1 MLRIALIAILSLA
14 IILPQSLT
22 AGVNGTVKGE
32 VLDENGN
39 PAIGAS
45 VLLVGTTQGAYVKAN
60 GKFAIPGVRAG
71 SFELKVSY
79 AGYEPLIKKI
89 NVSADQTTEV
99 NFKLSTF
106 TTDEIEVVA
115 AKLVDKNKIGS
126 DAKFTAADLTTT
138 ANSGIT
144 SMVSQASGVVNS
156 GNGFNIRGTRAN
168 DTQVLVDGL
177 DVGNQFTGGFGSSGT
192 TFAPMVS
199 SYATEE
205 IQVKKGGSGAQQGN
219 SMGGTVNTVVKSGE
233 SEKYDGFM
241 AFRTDLASLNGSQGE
256 GVSVL
261 RNGNSFDII
270 EQGEGRQLE
279 GDNITNLEFGF
290 GGPIPGLNSAF
301 KSATF
306 YLTGRYEFRQNYG
319 SGYEYYAPVVN
330 DYAGNK
336 LMGGENLGQL
346 DNQRSWVKN
355 LTGRMTFGLTND
367 VSVSVGGQL
376 GQTNLESQGLSTLY
390 MNQEGFKNG
399 EFTGVE
405 ERFAKLNVTNTD
417 VNNVFVKLKHSFP
430 EASAFYDI
438 RLSSN
443 INNDYTG
450 RRVDPGSDPS
460 YFGGFD
466 ILVPTD
472 NYAIQDLNGGVR
484 ILTEGL
490 KDRLADQ
497 YTPILNTVYPK
508 DGSTV
513 AGKEDYYVVNPLS
526 GYVESTPVSTY
537 RNPYG
542 TDQFFTGHGSYGFQ
556 FRKGNYLQ
564 ADGNF
569 TKYIS
574 GDRFEHNI
582 QAGFEVRTYTMG
594 FHSNSSPTTDES
606 VDVYSS
612 DFGGNIYAE
621 TQRVYDLTSS
631 EFNPFRAAVF
641 VQDQISFEG
650 IIITPGLRFDMFD
663 ANSIYRIQLQPLVQR
678 SDEAGFAPTTAKLMF
693 SPRLNASYP
702 ITDQSVFKM
711 NFGVYY
717 QMPQLQYMFD
727 GTNLVTRKINNP
739 IIGDPNMDPQR
750 TNKYEVGYSSSLT
763 EDFALD
769 INAYYNDI
777 YNQLGYAYIAAQEPY
792 YLAEVGQYGTNKGV
806 EIDLRKRVRDHFGF
820 RLAYTLGSIN
830 GTSEGERSNIGIN
843 FDPILTI
850 PALPLS
856 TFRLARDITHRITTV
871 LNFEWGAE
879 EGPAIGGINFLE
891 NAYISLTGNLRS
903 GVPYTLTEI
912 NGSGQLSEINALQG
926 PSVWSVDTRIGK
938 KFAMSDIFGEGMG
951 NTSIEFYVDIFNL
964 TNRTAATAVYSG
976 TQSTLN
982 NGTLDLVQ
990 LGNFSPNPYYDQGN
1004 PAVAATYN
1012 SNQYNQFG
1020 ERIYYISADIDRNG
1034 ILTREEQ
1041 FENYYTALEE
1051 ITYKNKPLYQLPRTI
1066 FFGAVIRF

>member
-14 IILPQSLT
+14 FILPQSLS
-22 AGVNGTVKGE
+22 ASIYGTVKGE

-45 VLLVGTTQGAYVKAN
+45 VLLVGTTQGANVKAN

-71 SFELKVSY
+71 AYEVRVTY
-79 AGYEPLIKKI
+79 AGYQPSLKKI
-89 NVSADQTTEV
+89 SISADQTTEV
-99 NFKLSTF
+99 DFKLSTF
-106 TTDEIEVVA
+106 TTEVIEVVA
-115 AKLVDKNKIGS
+115 DKIVDPNKVGTS
-126 DAKFTAADLTTT
+126 TKFTAEDLTTT
-138 ANSGIT
+138 ASAGIT
-144 SMVSQASGVVNS
+144 SIVSQSSGVVNS
-156 GNGFNIRGTRAN
+156 GNGYNIRGTRAN

-177 DVGNQFTGGFGSSGT
+177 DVGNQFTGGFGGSGT
-192 TFAPMVS
+192 AFAPMVS

-205 IQVKKGGSGAQQGN
+205 IQVKKGGSGAGQGN
-219 SMGGTVNTVVKSGE
+219 SMGGTVNTVVKTGST
-233 SEKYDGFM
+233 EKYDGFI
-241 AFRTDLASLNGSQGE
+241 AFRTDLPSLNGSQGE
-256 GVSVL
+256 GAAL
-261 RNGNSFDII
+261 IRNGNSFDVV

-279 GDNITNLEFGF
+279 GDNLSNVEFGF
-290 GGPIPGLNSAF
+290 GGPIPGLNEAL

-330 DYAGNK
+330 DFAGNK
-336 LMGGENLGQL
+336 LIGGENLGQL

-355 LTGRMTFGLTND
+355 ITGRVSFGLTSD
-367 VSVSVGGQL
+367 VSLVIGGQL
-376 GQTNLESQGLSTLY
+376 GQTNLESQGLGTLY
-390 MNQEGFKNG
+390 MNQMGMIDGKS
-399 EFTGVE
+399 TGIE

-417 VNNVFVKLKHSFP
+417 VNNVFVKLTQSFP
-430 EASAFYDI
+430 EAAAFYDI
-438 RLSSN
+438 RLSTN
-443 INNDYTG
+443 INNDFTG

-460 YFGGFD
+460 FFGGFD
-466 ILVPTD
+466 ILIPTD
-472 NYAIQDLNGGVR
+472 NYAVQEFDNGTRV
-484 ILTEGL
+484 LTEGL

-497 YTPILNTVYPK
+497 YTPLLNTVYPQ
-508 DGSTV
+508 DGNV
-513 AGKEDYYVVNPLS
+513 FAGKEDYYVVNPLS

-542 TDQFFTGHGSYGFQ
+542 TNQFFTGHGSYGFQ

-582 QAGFEVRTYTMG
+582 QAGFEARTYTMG
-594 FHSNSSPTTDES
+594 FHSNSTPTTS
-606 VDVYSS
+606 TTVDVYSS

-621 TQRVYDLTSS
+621 TQKVYDLTSN
-631 EFNPFRAAVF
+631 EFSPFRGALF

-650 IIITPGLRFDMFD
+650 IIITPGLRFDMFN
-663 ANSIYRIQLQPLVQR
+663 ANAIYRKQLFPLVQR
-678 SDEAGFAPTTAKLMF
+678 DNEAGFANTTAKFMF

-702 ITDQSVFKM
+702 ITDKSVFKM

-727 GTNLVTRKINNP
+727 GTNLVTRKVNLP

-763 EDFALD
+763 DDFSLD
-769 INAYYNDI
+769 VNAYYNDI
-777 YNQLGYAYIAAQEPY
+777 YNQLGYAYVAAGEPY

-830 GTSEGERSNIGIN
+830 GTSEGERSNIGLSN
-843 FDPILTI
+843 DPITNN

-856 TFRLARDITHRITTV
+856 TYRLARDITHRVTTV
-871 LNFEWGAE
+871 LNFQWGEE
-879 EGPAIGGINFLE
+879 EGPAIGGIYFLE

-903 GVPYTLTEI
+903 GAPYTLTEI

-926 PSVWSVDTRIGK
+926 PSVWSADTRIGK
-938 KFAMSDIFGEGMG
+938 KFELSDIFGEGMG
-951 NTSIEFYVDIFNL
+951 NSSIEFYVDIFNL
-964 TNRTAATAVYSG
+964 TNRTAATGVYGG
-976 TQSTLN
+976 TQSSLNDGTLN
-982 NGTLDLVQ
+982 LVQ
-990 LGNFSPNPYYDQGN
+990 LGNFSPNTYFDQGN
-1004 PAVAATYN
+1004 PAVAASFN
-1012 SNQYNQFG
+1012 NNQYNQFG
-1020 ERIYYISADIDRNG
+1020 ERVYYIAADLDRNG

-1041 FENYYTALEE
+1041 FENYTNALED

>member
-14 IILPQSLT
+14 FILPQSLT

-45 VLLVGTTQGAYVKAN
+45 VLLVGTTQGANVKAN

-71 SFELKVSY
+71 SYELKVTY
-79 AGYEPLIKKI
+79 AGYQAMIKKI
-89 NVSADQTTEV
+89 TVSADQTTV
-99 NFKLSTF
+99 ANFKLSTF
-106 TTDEIEVVA
+106 TTDVIEVIGE
-115 AKLVDKNKIGS
+115 LTIDPNKIGTVT
-126 DAKFTAADLTTT
+126 KFSKEDLERTAS
-138 ANSGIT
+138 NGIT
-144 SMVSQASGVVNS
+144 SIVSQSSGVVN
-156 GNGFNIRGTRAN
+156 NGDGYNIRGTRAN

-177 DVGNQFTGGFGSSGT
+177 DVGNQFTGAFGASGT
-192 TFAPMVS
+192 AFAPMVS

-233 SEKYDGFM
+233 SERYDGFM
-241 AFRTDLASLNGSQGE
+241 AFRTDLPSLNGSQGE
-256 GVSVL
+256 GVSL
-261 RNGNSFDII
+261 IRDGNSFDII

-290 GGPIPGLNSAF
+290 GGPIPGLDDAL

-306 YLTGRYEFRQNYG
+306 YLTGRYEHRQNYG

-330 DYAGNK
+330 DFAGNK

-355 LTGRMTFGLTND
+355 LTGRMTFGLTNN
-367 VSVSVGGQL
+367 VSVSIGGQL

-390 MNQEGFKNG
+390 MNQEGFING
-399 EFTGVE
+399 ESNGIE

-443 INNDYTG
+443 VNNDYTG

-466 ILVPTD
+466 ILIPTD
-472 NYAIQDLNGGVR
+472 NYAIQEFDNGVR

-490 KDRLADQ
+490 KDRIADQ
-497 YTPILNTVYPK
+497 YTPVLNTVYPQ
-508 DGSTV
+508 DGNTV

-542 TDQFFTGHGSYGFQ
+542 TNQFFTGHGSYGFQ

-574 GDRFEHNI
+574 GDRFEHNL

-606 VDVYSS
+606 NDVYSS

-621 TQRVYDLTSS
+621 SQRVYDLTSE

-641 VQDQISFEG
+641 VQDQITFEG

-678 SDEAGFAPTTAKLMF
+678 SDEEGFANTTAKLMF

-702 ITDQSVFKM
+702 ITDKSVFKM

-727 GTNLVTRKINNP
+727 GTNLVTRKVNLP

-750 TNKYEVGYSSSLT
+750 TNKYEVGYTSELT

-777 YNQLGYAYIAAQEPY
+777 YNQLGYAFVAAEEPY

-806 EIDLRKRVRDHFGF
+806 EIDLRKRIKDHFGF

-843 FDPILTI
+843 FDPILSI

-856 TFRLARDITHRITTV
+856 TFRLGRDITHRLTAV
-871 LNFEWGAE
+871 LNFEWGEE
-879 EGPAIGGINFLE
+879 EGPAIGGINLLE
-891 NAYISLTGNLRS
+891 NAYVSLTGNLRS
-903 GVPYTLTEI
+903 GVPYTLTQV

-964 TNRTAATAVYSG
+964 TNRTEATAVYGG
-976 TQSTLN
+976 TQSSLN

-990 LGNFSPNPYYDQGN
+990 LGSFSPNTFFDRGN
-1004 PAVAATYN
+1004 PAVAASYN

-1020 ERIYYISADIDRNG
+1020 ERIYYISADLDGNG